1 MRYLTTEE
9 VVQINAD
16 VVREGLLRDAGLLAS
31 AVGRPGQVVFGQEA
45 YETLFKKVAALFESL
60 ALNHAF
66 VDGNK
71 RTAVVAAIHML
82 NWNGYDL
89 AASQDE
95 VVEIAMDVVRHRI
108 DVPSSLSSSRVTPC
122 PSTMGNRTSEAWAE
136 RCRRPLRRQR
146 HPRCQAE
153 L

>member
-1 MRYLTTEE
+1 M
-9 VVQINAD
+9 
-16 VVREGLLRDAGLLAS
+16 
-31 AVGRPGQVVFGQEA
+31 
-45 YETLFKKVAALFESL
+45 KVAALFESV

-95 VVEIAMDVVRHRI
+95 VVDIAMDVVRHKI
-108 DVPSSLSSSRVTPC
+108 DVPKL
-122 PSTMGNRTSEAWAE
+122 AE
-136 RCRRPLRRQR
+136 FFEGHAVPLDYGE
-146 HPRCQAE
+146 PGE
-153 L
+153 

>member
-1 MRYLTTEE
+1 MTAEE
-9 VVQINAD
+9 VAEINAD
-16 VVREGLLRDAGLLAS
+16 IAREGLLRDAGLLAS
-31 AVGRPGQVVFGQEA
+31 AVGRPEQVVFGQEA
-45 YETLFKKVAALFESL
+45 YKTLFEKVAALFESL

-95 VVEIAMDVVRHRI
+95 VVDIAMDVVRHKI
-108 DVPSSLSSSRVTPC
+108 DVRKL
-122 PSTMGNRTSEAWAE
+122 AE
-136 RCRRPLRRQR
+136 FFEGHAVPLDYGE
-146 HPRCQAE
+146 PDG
-153 L
+153 

>member
-16 VVREGLLRDAGLLAS
+16 VAGEGLLRDAGLLAS
-31 AVGRPGQVVFGQEA
+31 AIGRPGQVVFGQEA
-45 YETLFKKVAALFESL
+45 YETLFVKVAALFESL
-60 ALNHAF
+60 ALNHAC

-95 VVEIAMDVVRHRI
+95 IVDIAMDVVRHKI
-108 DVPSSLSSSRVTPC
+108 DVPKLAEFFQGHAVPLDY
-122 PSTMGNRTSEAWAE
+122 GEANE
-136 RCRRPLRRQR
+136 
-146 HPRCQAE
+146 
-153 L
+153 